1 MEREKDRQTAG
12 QNNRYRG
19 GERVRERE
27 REGDKTVSK
36 LLNAID

>member
-27 REGDKTVSK
+27 RGDKTVSK